1 MPVLLIVLLRRPPP
15 GIRKRQR
22 RYYVQYAAPRWL
34 ASAIGLKSRAPT
46 DSHGAWP
53 IGQQRPH
60 PRCANDHT
68 DGYME
73 YTPAYVRNQRAEV
86 ALSNADV
93 TTIQDAQR
101 KFIDEDLRL
110 SPRSRRTYDYSLRTF
125 LEHVERDYGLE
136 PGATPVTELT
146 IEHVTSFVSAR
157 MPRDLRTPEEV
168 SRMRTVQTQLAAVRK
183 WYAYLSA
190 YDFHPDLQTDKLRTR
205 ISAML
210 PRFTPP
216 PPDIHLAE
224 IERLVQHVRNLQH
237 EEKPAQELR
246 RLKIVAM
253 VLFMFRT
260 GVRVSE
266 LCALR
271 RRDIDLAGGT
281 AGIYRAKGGKS
292 RTVLFDSETAQAL
305 VTYWTA
311 RGDSGR
317 GLGALPAFSGRDK
330 PGQPGAHIS
339 PRTVEHI
346 VTQLCA
352 GAGVEE
358 TLTPHSFRHG
368 LASEL
373 VRRRVRE
380 STVQT
385 LLGHASPAT
394 TRIYVHKTA
403 QEVSDEYQD
412 AFGTYTTPAGS

>member
-1 MPVLLIVLLRRPPP
+1 MIDPEQTTVADAHRR
-15 GIRKRQR
+15 
-22 RYYVQYAAPRWL
+22 
-34 ASAIGLKSRAPT
+34 
-46 DSHGAWP
+46 
-53 IGQQRPH
+53 
-60 PRCANDHT
+60 
-68 DGYME
+68 
-73 YTPAYVRNQRAEV
+73 
-86 ALSNADV
+86 
-93 TTIQDAQR
+93 
-101 KFIDEDLRL
+101 FIDEDLRL

-125 LEHVERDYGLE
+125 LEHVQRDFGLD
-136 PGATPVTELT
+136 PTTAPVTDLT
-146 IEHVTSFVSAR
+146 IEHVTAFLSAR
-157 MPRDLRTPEEV
+157 MPRDLRTPEDV

-190 YDFHPDLQTDKLRTR
+190 YDVHPDLQTDKLRTR
-205 ISAML
+205 IGALL

-224 IERLVQHVRNLQH
+224 IERLVRHVRDLPR
-237 EEKPAQELR
+237 EDKPPQELR

-260 GVRVSE
+260 GVRVGE

-271 RRDIDLAGGT
+271 RRDIDLVAGT

-292 RTVLFDSETAQAL
+292 RTVLFDSETAEAL
-305 VTYWTA
+305 MKYWTA
-311 RGDSGR
+311 RGDGGR
-317 GLGALPAFSGRDK
+317 GVGALPSFSGRDK
-330 PGQPGAHIS
+330 PGQPGNHIA

-346 VTQLCA
+346 VTQLCVA
-352 GAGVEE
+352 AGVEE
-358 TLTPHSFRHG
+358 TITPHSFRHG

-385 LLGHASPAT
+385 LLGHASPTT

-412 AFGTYTTPAGS
+412 AFGAYSKPAGA